1 MVRGLETLSCDL
13 SCLVCRRE
21 DEAGSAV
28 SLQEGLA
35 GASGVHLLCGC
46 QRQASDQ

>member
-1 MVRGLETLSCDL
+1 MERGLETLSYGR

-21 DEAGSAV
+21 DEGGCDV

-35 GASGVHLLCGC
+35 GGSGVCLSRGC